1 MNVLRCSQQA
11 GFSGRTME
19 GALVPW
25 RQRHAAQRSAA
36 TKVQAISDV
45 RIEVE
50 KTSWTSRRIFASIL
64 VATPKS
70 IVWSALTDYD
80 NLGSIV
86 PSIVENRCL
95 ERTDNSAL
103 VYQVGAQDVALGVKF
118 SAAVSLRCTE
128 FPNGGVPPN
137 LLTVPPP
144 GLFNNGNGG
153 NSPGSSGSTSDG
165 NNWEVAAAMETLFPY
180 PLTSVAGVLP
190 SDISFE
196 LVEGDFKDFRGV
208 WRLQQIGDSS
218 TLLSY
223 AVYVKPQAW
232 LPVALVQSRI
242 ANEVVRNLEAL
253 RQYAETQYARE
264 FQQQK
269 QLGAVH

>member
-25 RQRHAAQRSAA
+25 RQRRAAQRVAA
-36 TKVQAISDV
+36 TRVQAIPDV

-50 KTSWTSRRIFASIL
+50 KTSWTSRRIFASVV

-95 ERTDNSAL
+95 ERTGDSAL
-103 VYQVGAQDVALGVKF
+103 VYQVGAQDVALGLKF

-128 FPNGGVPPN
+128 FPNGGVPSD

-144 GLFNNGNGG
+144 GLFNDGRDG
-153 NSPGSSGSTSDG
+153 NSPNSSGSSTDG
-165 NNWEVAAAMETLFPY
+165 NNYDVAAAAETLFPY
-180 PLTSVAGVLP
+180 PLTSVPGVLP

-196 LVEGDFKDFRGV
+196 LVEGDFQEFRGV